1 MAGCKSD
8 FVSTTV
14 DKPAATDFGSS
25 MAPTNPRPTE
35 DATARV
41 GQPVTIEGNDDGS
54 KIQVTALKVVNT
66 KPTDQLLT
74 VDQGKRLLAV
84 QFKLVNTGT
93 APYADAPGNGA
104 KVVDAQGQ
112 QYAAAIM
119 FFDIGAGP
127 MLPASMKIAPGHR
140 ALGYLA
146 FQVPKSAK
154 VSQVQFA
161 MDSGFGETAQW
172 NTR

>member
-1 MAGCKSD
+1 MKRVHAILVAVGLGLSMAGCKSD

-74 VDQGKRLLAV
+74 VDQGKRLLPSSSSWST
-84 QFKLVNTGT
+84 L
-93 APYADAPGNGA
+93 APLPMPMRPGMGPRLWTPR
-104 KVVDAQGQ
+104 DSSTQ
-112 QYAAAIM
+112 Q
-119 FFDIGAGP
+119 P
-127 MLPASMKIAPGHR
+127 SCSSTS
-140 ALGYLA
+140 
-146 FQVPKSAK
+146 VPDRC
-154 VSQVQFA
+154 F
-161 MDSGFGETAQW
+161 
-172 NTR
+172 RPR